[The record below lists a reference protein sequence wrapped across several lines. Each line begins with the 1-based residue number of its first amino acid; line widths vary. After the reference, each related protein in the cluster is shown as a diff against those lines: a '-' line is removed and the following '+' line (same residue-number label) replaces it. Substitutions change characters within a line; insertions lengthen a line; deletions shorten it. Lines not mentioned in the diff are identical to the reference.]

1 MYFLRESPAGNGR
14 VNTYDY
20 YQELYIITVKSLY
33 LWMPILVVC
42 EDVLSRVIG
51 LLLYNSRQLGT
62 FLKYS

>member
-33 LWMPILVVC
+33 LWMPILVDC
-42 EDVLSRVIG
+42 QSLTG
-51 LLLYNSRQLGT
+51 LWGCT
-62 FLKYS
+62 FDF